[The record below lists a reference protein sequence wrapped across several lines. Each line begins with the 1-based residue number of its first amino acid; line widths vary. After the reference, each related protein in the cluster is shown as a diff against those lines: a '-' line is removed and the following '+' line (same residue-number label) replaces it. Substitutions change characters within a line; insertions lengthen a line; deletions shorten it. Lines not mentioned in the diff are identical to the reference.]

1 MALNSET
8 KYPNRR
14 TYVLKVRSDAMPG
27 ALAGRLENVVTGRQ
41 RDFAS
46 DRELVESLATDL
58 RESAAERPPDDGVR
72 KP

>member
-1 MALNSET
+1 MALNSEA

-14 TYVLKVRSDAMPG
+14 TYVLKVRSDATPG

-46 DRELVESLATDL
+46 DSELVESLASDL
-58 RESAAERPPDDGVR
+58 RQSAAERPPDEPGR

>member
-14 TYVLKVRSDAMPG
+14 TYVLKVRSDATPG

-41 RDFAS
+41 RDFTS
-46 DRELVESLATDL
+46 DRELVESLASDL
-58 RESAAERPPDDGVR
+58 TQSAAERPADEPGR

>member
-1 MALNSET
+1 MPLNPET

-14 TYVLKVRSDAMPG
+14 TYVLKVRSDATPG

-41 RDFAS
+41 RDFGS
-46 DRELVESLATDL
+46 DRELVESLASDL
-58 RESAAERPPDDGVR
+58 LESAG

>member
-8 KYPNRR
+8 RYPARR
-14 TYVLKVRSDAMPG
+14 TYVVKVRSDATPG

-46 DRELVESLATDL
+46 DSELVESLASDL
-58 RESAAERPPDDGVR
+58 RQSAAERPPDGPGR

>member
-14 TYVLKVRSDAMPG
+14 TYVLKVRSDATPG
-27 ALAGRLENVVTGRQ
+27 AIAGRLENVVTGRQ
-41 RDFAS
+41 RDFTS
-46 DRELVESLATDL
+46 DRELVESLASDL
-58 RESAAERPPDDGVR
+58 RQGAEVRPADEPGR

>member
-14 TYVLKVRSDAMPG
+14 TYVVKVRSDATPT

-46 DRELVESLATDL
+46 DSELVESLASDL
-58 RESAAERPPDDGVR
+58 RESAAERAPDEPGR

>member
-14 TYVLKVRSDAMPG
+14 TYVLKVRSDATPG
-27 ALAGRLENVVTGRQ
+27 AIAGRLENVVTGRQ
-41 RDFAS
+41 REFTS
-46 DRELVESLATDL
+46 DRELVQSLASDL
-58 RESAAERPPDDGVR
+58 GESAAERPADEPGR

>member
-1 MALNSET
+1 MALKSET
-8 KYPNRR
+8 RYPARR
-14 TYVLKVRSDAMPG
+14 TYVVKVRNDATPG

-46 DRELVESLATDL
+46 ERELVESLTSDL
-58 RESAAERPPDDGVR
+58 REGTAGHPADGAGR

>member
-1 MALNSET
+1 MALNPET
-8 KYPNRR
+8 KFPSRR
-14 TYVLKVRSDAMPG
+14 TYVLKVRADAKPG

-46 DRELVESLATDL
+46 EAELVDSLGRDL
-58 RESAAERPPDDGVR
+58 GESAPPAAHPDR

>member
-1 MALNSET
+1 MALNPET
-8 KYPNRR
+8 KYPSRR
-14 TYVLKVRSDAMPG
+14 TYVLKVRGDATPG

-46 DRELVESLATDL
+46 ERELVESLTGDL
-58 RESAAERPPDDGVR
+58 GASAPGRPADDAGR